1 MCVTLLLIS
10 VLVAVFFAFQYRDT
24 KQLLDAEYEA
34 HFDTQRELAN
44 RLARLDRYEAL
55 HRRNEEHNIVHP
67 LDGVRE

>member
-10 VLVAVFFAFQYRDT
+10 ALVALFFAFENYDT
-24 KQLLDAEYEA
+24 KRLLNAEYEA
-34 HFDTQRELAN
+34 HFETQRELAN